1 MFKCIFYALFSFFRI
16 RNFVGK
22 HALVSILA
30 VNVLSEFIFYGYF
43 LCRYFIS
50 ISGYILILI
59 LHFRFRYGYDVG
71 AGLEGELFLNWE
83 TPYPGD
89 YESEILGP

>member
-30 VNVLSEFIFYGYF
+30 VNVLSVVIF
-43 LCRYFIS
+43 CVD
-50 ISGYILILI
+50 ILYL
-59 LHFRFRYGYDVG
+59 Y
-71 AGLEGELFLNWE
+71 
-83 TPYPGD
+83 
-89 YESEILGP
+89 LGTF